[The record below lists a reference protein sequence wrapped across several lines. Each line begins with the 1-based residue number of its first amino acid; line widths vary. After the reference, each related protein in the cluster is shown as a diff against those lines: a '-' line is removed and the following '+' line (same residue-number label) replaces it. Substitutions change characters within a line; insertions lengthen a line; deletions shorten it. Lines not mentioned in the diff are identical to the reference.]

1 VNLKKS
7 LGSALLG
14 LTIISA
20 GARAGSA
27 QEVQPLEPEWLTQ
40 MYAEGW
46 QKVQE
51 GVLQRVTEGGKR
63 ETFSY
68 GAEGMQWVAQR
79 YEQKVADLKSRYDAS
94 PSTDLAELI
103 DQLEDQILHLE
114 ETIDS
119 APSAEA
125 FNGEV
130 LEECTPLHAV
140 EAFADSQTGIQGVTA
155 SARASFDH
163 NGCDILGDTFTEA
176 QAHAKG
182 ATGET
187 HITHIDPKND
197 GASLESYSSASANG
211 STDCSSYAAAS
222 VTWPGLLTDYM
233 DEVWNYSCNPID
245 STSTY
250 TLDSPAWA
258 QTGTG
263 TIGPLT
269 LNNASGVT
277 LIGSNYSPIATSGLP
292 QAGIS
297 FAKSTVSKLESQP
310 IGTVSAFANAPV
322 IKVEFTG
329 RLRELPAGTAVVI
342 GMGHWISGVGSYGLR
357 ITTDQL
363 QRLIVVSCSGTSSF
377 TVHNAGVTLGL
388 NETTNDSYRW
398 VWTENAPGSSLGTAR
413 WWRKVSGVWQTW
425 GTSKTDMPRPVGH
438 ASTRFRLHAHENGG
452 PQAVG
457 FDFLETSITFGSR

>member
-1 VNLKKS
+1 MNLKKS
-7 LGSALLG
+7 LLAALLC
-14 LTIISA
+14 LAIISA

-27 QEVQPLEPEWLTQ
+27 QEVQPLEPEWLRQ

-51 GVLQRVTEGGKR
+51 GVLQRDAGGGL

-68 GAEGMQWVAQR
+68 GAEGLQWVVQG
-79 YEQKVADLKSRYDAS
+79 YEQRVADLKSRYDAS
-94 PSTDLAELI
+94 PSEGLAELI
-103 DQLEDQILHLE
+103 VQFEDQILRLE
-114 ETIDS
+114 GTIDS
-119 APSAEA
+119 APSAES
-125 FNGEV
+125 FDGEE
-130 LEECTPLHAV
+130 LEACNISYGGES
-140 EAFADSQTGIQGVTA
+140 FAGPQTGAQGVTA
-155 SARASFDH
+155 TASAWFH
-163 NGCDILGDTFTEA
+163 NDCGHVGDTFTA
-176 QAHAKG
+176 AHAEAVG

-187 HITHIDPKND
+187 SLWHNDPRKGGWID
-197 GASLESYSSASANG
+197 SYSSLSANG
-211 STDCSSYAAAS
+211 SNACWAWAQGS
-222 VTWPGLLTDYM
+222 VTVSTISIDYQVPYK
-233 DEVWNYSCNPID
+233 ETYNCTPID

-250 TLDSPAWA
+250 TLDSPAWT

-269 LNNASGVT
+269 LNNASGIT

-292 QAGIS
+292 QAGIA

-310 IGTVSAFANAPV
+310 VDTVSAFANAPV

-357 ITTDQL
+357 IATDQL
-363 QRLIVVSCSGTSSF
+363 QRLIVVSLNGTSSF
-377 TVHNAGVTLGL
+377 IVHNGGVTLGL
-388 NETTNDSYRW
+388 NETANDSYRW
-398 VWTENAPGSSLGTAR
+398 VWTENAPGSSMGTAQ

-425 GTSKTDMPRPVGH
+425 GTSKADMPRPVGH
-438 ASTRFRLHAHENGG
+438 ANTRFRLHAHENGG

-457 FDFLETSITFGSR
+457 FDFLETSITFGAR